1 MLKKYTQI
9 DWGKALLML
18 IPPLLRKPKQ
28 AAWIKTLAKPL
39 SSLYDDTL
47 YKMQH
52 NGQVMYLEKVL
63 NDLFNP
69 CVKYAYSDSIK
80 TKMDLGYIVI
90 EDAYR
95 PRVQYLYTHDEI
107 YIKGN
112 DPIVVANNGESLDG
126 QTSNRNFLYLSGAS
140 DFSSTEFYNFRILIP
155 SHLLISYEKY
165 QDVLLCLQNE
175 LQNENITQRQQVEQ
189 VQELNDFL
197 VISDKPLTNHP
208 DSIKIVT
215 PKFHKVVNFYKLA
228 GKSYETRK
236 YDVSIDKVPL
246 ETIRS
251 NKERSPQL
259 KNYMYIK

>member
-39 SSLYDDTL
+39 SNLYDDTL

-69 CVKYAYSDSIK
+69 AVKYAYNDSVPE
-80 TKMDLGYIVI
+80 KMDLGYIVI

-95 PRVQYLYTHDEI
+95 PRVQYLYTHKEI
-107 YIKGN
+107 YTDGY
-112 DPIVVANNGESLDG
+112 DPIIVANNGETLDG
-126 QTSNRNFLYLSGAS
+126 QTQYRNFLFLSGAS
-140 DFSSTEFYNFRILIP
+140 DFNSTEFYNFRILIP

-165 QDVLLCLQNE
+165 QEVLLCLQNE
-175 LQNENITQRQQVEQ
+175 LENENITQQEQVQQ
-189 VQELNDFL
+189 VQELSDFL
-197 VISDKPLTNHP
+197 VISKNKLTNHP
-208 DSIKIVT
+208 DSVKIVT
-215 PKFHKVVNFYKLA
+215 PKFHKVINFYKLA

-236 YDVSIDKVPL
+236 YDSSRNNISL
-246 ETIRS
+246 EIVRH
-251 NKERSPQL
+251 NKKKNQQL
-259 KNYMYIK
+259 KRYTYIK